1 MIFIEPSVFLR
12 SSLWDFGVSEY
23 KATLEVFLE
32 LRILERCDYT
42 DRRALVD
49 SSHEFIIINR
59 LLSGFPNAY
68 RWRLIM
74 ISRFLARPFP
84 LEAIFV
90 AGNEV
95 DCGVVEYPRLT
106 GAKQKPTPF

>member
-1 MIFIEPSVFLR
+1 MRF
-12 SSLWDFGVSEY
+12 SLWDFGVSEY

-74 ISRFLARPFP
+74 ISRFLARNLFH
-84 LEAIFV
+84 
-90 AGNEV
+90 
-95 DCGVVEYPRLT
+95 
-106 GAKQKPTPF
+106 